1 MYTAQTLEAIKS
13 GTHKDVLQRQI
24 TRIIKS
30 GITPA
35 SVEQMCINVTENN
48 TSKNYITLKDACTV
62 RGWDYDLVRKLMT
75 RWGIKAG
82 DYA

>member
-1 MYTAQTLEAIKS
+1 MYTLQTLEAIKR

-35 SVEQMCINVTENN
+35 AVEQMCINVTEGN
-48 TSKNYITLKDACTV
+48 TGKTYITLKDACTV

-75 RWGIKAG
+75 RWGIRAQ